1 MKRKL
6 RWAGGRE
13 WVQDRH
19 NLYSLCSDQV
29 IELGRGFGASKEM
42 LAKLRMLGESLGA
55 IEHSP
60 IGYRRQTKNTGSLS

>member
-1 MKRKL
+1 MIRSVDFLVYTVTDNLVKRKL

-55 IEHSP
+55 
-60 IGYRRQTKNTGSLS
+60 Y